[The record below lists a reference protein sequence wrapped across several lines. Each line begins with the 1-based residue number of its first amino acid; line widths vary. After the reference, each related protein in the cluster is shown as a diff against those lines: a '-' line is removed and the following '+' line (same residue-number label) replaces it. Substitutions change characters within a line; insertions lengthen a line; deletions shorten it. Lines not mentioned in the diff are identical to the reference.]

1 MATQPAVV
9 SFKRVEKCYGGGPLI
24 LDDISF
30 EANRGDFISLIGP
43 SGCGKST
50 ILKLISALSPISG
63 GEIVVEG
70 VAPSEAMEEMFFVFQ
85 EPTLLPWLTVEQN
98 VAMPL
103 RLRGSKVQKRDELI
117 AKSLAMVGLAERA
130 AYYPRQLS
138 GGQKMRVS
146 IARALSLSPRI
157 LLLDE
162 PFGALDEMTRDH
174 LNEELLAIR
183 QQQEWTA
190 FFVTHSV
197 AEAVFLSNRIM
208 VLSANPGRLHEEV
221 RVDLPYPRTEET
233 RQSPEYQRLVAH
245 VSKLL
250 RSVERLRDQAP
261 AAATA

>member
-9 SFKRVEKCYGGGPLI
+9 SFKRVNKRYGGGPLI

-30 EANRGDFISLIGP
+30 DANRGDFISLIGP